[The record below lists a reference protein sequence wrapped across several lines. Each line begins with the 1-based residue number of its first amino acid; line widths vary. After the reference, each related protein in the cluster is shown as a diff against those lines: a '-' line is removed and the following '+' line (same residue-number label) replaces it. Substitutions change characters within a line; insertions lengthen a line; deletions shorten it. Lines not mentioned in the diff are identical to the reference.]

1 MERDELG
8 RLIREEKPLTGM
20 RKVISERMTYSK
32 HTYPQGTGQVFLD
45 VTNLINFRKELLEK
59 KGIKVS
65 FGDIYVKAAAC
76 AVEDN
81 MTLNASRRE
90 DRIIYYDDINIS
102 VSAQIGE
109 ALVEPVL
116 EHADQKDIEEIS
128 AELKKTYENL
138 RKGKLMKVKLEGG
151 TFAVTNI
158 GTWLIDVQQPFVS
171 PPQCAIMGVAR
182 NRRMPVFDEN
192 DNVVVGNI
200 TNFALTID
208 HGTNDGKA
216 VAGFF
221 ASIKK
226 VIDDPWTW
234 MYHKRERT
242 EEAE

>member
-8 RLIREEKPLTGM
+8 RRIKEVKPLVGM
-20 RKVISERMTYSK
+20 RKMITDRLTYSK
-32 HTYPQGTGQVFLD
+32 HTYPQGTGQVYLD
-45 VTNLINFRKELLEK
+45 VTKLIEFRKELLEK

-90 DRIIYYDDINIS
+90 TEIIYYDDINIT

-109 ALVEPVL
+109 ALMEPVL
-116 EHADQKDIEEIS
+116 MHADQKDVEEIS
-128 AELKKTYENL
+128 AELKKIYENL

-158 GTWLIDVQQPFVS
+158 GIWPIDVQQPFVS
-171 PPQCAIMGVAR
+171 PPQCAIMGVGR
-182 NRRMPVFDEN
+182 NRRLPVYDEN
-192 DNVVVGNI
+192 DNIVPANL

-208 HGTNDGKA
+208 HGTNDGKM

-221 ASIKK
+221 TSIQK
-226 VIDDPWTW
+226 VLEDPWTW
-234 MYHKRERT
+234 LYHKRESAA
-242 EEAE
+242 EA